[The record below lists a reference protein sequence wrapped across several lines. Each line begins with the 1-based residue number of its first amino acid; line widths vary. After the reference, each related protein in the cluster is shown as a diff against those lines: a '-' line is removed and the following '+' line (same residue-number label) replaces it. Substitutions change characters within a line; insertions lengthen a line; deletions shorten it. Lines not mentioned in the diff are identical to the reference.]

1 MKDSLQ
7 RIKLV
12 IFDVDGVLTDG
23 RIIVSDSGE
32 QTKEFDSQDG
42 AGIKYLQRAGLIAA
56 VITGRAA
63 KVVALRCKEL
73 GIAEV
78 EQGATRKLDA
88 YGRIVKRL
96 GLKDEEVCYVGDDL
110 VDLPV
115 MWRVGYAVAVPNARP
130 EVRKAAHYVTK
141 AGGGRGAAREL
152 IEKILKAQGRW
163 GLIFSRYERARQPAP
178 LRAPRRRKQKGG
190 R

>member
-1 MKDSLQ
+1 MKAGI
-7 RIKLV
+7 RNVKLI

-23 RIIVSDSGE
+23 RLIISDSGE

-42 AGIKYLQRAGLIAA
+42 AGIKYLQRAGLTAA

-63 KVVALRCKEL
+63 KVVALRCKGL
-73 GIAEV
+73 GITEV

-88 YGRIVKRL
+88 YARIVKRL

-141 AGGGRGAAREL
+141 AGGGRGAAREV
-152 IEKILKAQGRW
+152 IEKILKAQGKW
-163 GLIFSRYERARQPAP
+163 DLILSRYEKP
-178 LRAPRRRKQKGG
+178 PRRPVSSNE
-190 R
+190 

>member
-1 MKDSLQ
+1 MKGD
-7 RIKLV
+7 IKKVKLV

-23 RIIVSDSGE
+23 RIIISDSGE

-56 VITGRAA
+56 VITGRVA

-88 YGRIVKRL
+88 YERIVKRL
-96 GLKDEEVCYVGDDL
+96 DLKDEDVCYVGDDL

-141 AGGGRGAAREL
+141 AGGGRGAAREV
-152 IEKILKAQGRW
+152 IEKILKAQGKW
-163 GLIFSRYERARQPAP
+163 GLISSRYKQT
-178 LRAPRRRKQKGG
+178 RRTGPGKSDQ
-190 R
+190 

>member
-1 MKDSLQ
+1 MKADIKK
-7 RIKLV
+7 IKLV

-23 RIIVSDSGE
+23 RIIMSDSGE

-42 AGIKYLQRAGLIAA
+42 AGIKYLQRAGLMAA
-56 VITGRAA
+56 VVTGRNS

-73 GIAEV
+73 GITEIV
-78 EQGATRKLDA
+78 QGSTKKIEA
-88 YGRIVKRL
+88 YERILKRL

-115 MWRVGYAVAVPNARP
+115 MWRVGYPVAVPNARP
-130 EVRKAAHYVTK
+130 EVRAAARYVTK
-141 AGGGRGAAREL
+141 AGGGRGAAREV

-163 GLIFSRYERARQPAP
+163 GLIFSRYEAT
-178 LRAPRRRKQKGG
+178 RAPRRRGG
-190 R
+190 RRGQGGR